1 MGASAVS
8 AQDTL
13 YMERELPAV
22 SLDMTAVGTVSDT
35 GAGTSAGTGKTG
47 ELHPLKEVIIRF
59 LRNRVA
65 FTDRYGY
72 HGLAGGHHPY

>member
-1 MGASAVS
+1 MGAAAVL

-13 YMERELPAV
+13 YLERELPAV

-47 ELHPLKEVIIRF
+47 EFHPLQEVFIRF
-59 LRNRVA
+59 LGNRIA
-65 FTDRYGY
+65 FTDSR
-72 HGLAGGHHPY
+72 ADC